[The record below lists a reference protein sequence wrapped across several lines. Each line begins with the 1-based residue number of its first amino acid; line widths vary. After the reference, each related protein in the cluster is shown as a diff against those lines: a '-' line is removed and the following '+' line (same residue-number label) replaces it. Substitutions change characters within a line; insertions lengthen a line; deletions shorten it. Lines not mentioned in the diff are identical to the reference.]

1 LLQCA
6 CPQVIVASMI
16 AIFGAGAIGCWVG
29 GKLATGGADITLI
42 GRARVMNALA
52 NGLRISEIGG
62 DPRTVTVKTRTEPLA
77 APLTVVTVKSAQ
89 TADAAAALDPVL
101 ADGAVV
107 ISLQNGVRNAAVLRA
122 ALPRRR
128 VLAAM
133 VPFNVVNPE
142 PGAYHR
148 ASGGALR
155 IDDDPA
161 VLPFVSACGAAK
173 LPIESRDDMLAVQW
187 SKLVLNLNN
196 AINALSGLPLA
207 EELSQ
212 KPFRRVL
219 AAAQGEAFDLLAAAD
234 IPVARLTPI
243 PPRWQPRLLQ
253 IPDRL
258 FELLLP
264 RIMPIDP
271 HARSSMWDDLEAK
284 RPTEIDYLQGE
295 VVDLARRLGKHAPVN
310 EALVRLVR
318 EAEAGGRR
326 DFTGDELARV
336 VGLTS

>member
-1 LLQCA
+1 
-6 CPQVIVASMI
+6 MI

-29 GKLATGGADITLI
+29 GKLASGGADVTLV
-42 GRARVMNALA
+42 GRARVMSELA
-52 NGLRISEIGG
+52 QGLRISEIDG
-62 DPRTVTVKTRTEPLA
+62 DERTVKVATTTEASA
-77 APLTVVTVKSAQ
+77 AARAAMTLVTVKSAQ
-89 TADAAAALDPVL
+89 TAEAAAELDAVL
-101 ADGAVV
+101 PDGAVV
-107 ISLQNGVRNAAVLRA
+107 ISLQNGVRNASVLRA
-122 ALPRRR
+122 ALPKKR

-133 VPFNVVNPE
+133 VPFNVVRRE
-142 PGAYHR
+142 AGAYHR
-148 ASGGALR
+148 ASAGALR
-155 IDDDPA
+155 IDDDGA
-161 VLPFVSACGAAK
+161 ALPFVAACNAAK
-173 LPIESRDDMLAVQW
+173 LPIETRDDMLAVQW
-187 SKLVLNLNN
+187 SKLVMNLNN

-207 EELSQ
+207 EELSH
-212 KPFRRVL
+212 KPFRRCL
-219 AAAQGEAFDLLAAAD
+219 AAAQAEAFDLLAAAQ

-264 RIMPIDP
+264 RIVPIDP

-295 VVDLARRLGKHAPVN
+295 VVELARRLGKQAPVN

-326 DFTGDELARV
+326 DYSGDELLALISSR
-336 VGLTS
+336 T

>member
-1 LLQCA
+1 
-6 CPQVIVASMI
+6 
-16 AIFGAGAIGCWVG
+16 
-29 GKLATGGADITLI
+29 
-42 GRARVMNALA
+42 
-52 NGLRISEIGG
+52 
-62 DPRTVTVKTRTEPLA
+62 
-77 APLTVVTVKSAQ
+77 
-89 TADAAAALDPVL
+89 
-101 ADGAVV
+101 
-107 ISLQNGVRNAAVLRA
+107 
-122 ALPRRR
+122 
-128 VLAAM
+128 
-133 VPFNVVNPE
+133 
-142 PGAYHR
+142 
-148 ASGGALR
+148 
-155 IDDDPA
+155 
-161 VLPFVSACGAAK
+161 
-173 LPIESRDDMLAVQW
+173 MLAVQW

-207 EELSQ
+207 EELAQ

-219 AAAQGEAFDLLAAAD
+219 AAAQGEAFELLAAAD

-326 DFTGDELARV
+326 DFTGDELARA